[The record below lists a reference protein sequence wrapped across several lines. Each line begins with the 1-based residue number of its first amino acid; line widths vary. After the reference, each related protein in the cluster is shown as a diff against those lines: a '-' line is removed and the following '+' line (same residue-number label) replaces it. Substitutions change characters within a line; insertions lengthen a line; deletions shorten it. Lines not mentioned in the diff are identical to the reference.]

1 MLRNYFKTAFR
12 HLAKNKLYAAINV
25 LGLATGLAAC
35 LLIGVYITHELSYD
49 NFNTNAGRI
58 VRATM
63 EYKKADNIN
72 TTANTGTRPGPEFKR
87 KFPEVV
93 DYTRTYIQGKIIKNA
108 EKTFEEPRVLYADA
122 PFLSIFSFA
131 VLQGNAATA
140 LDAPDK
146 IVLTQSMAK
155 KYFGSENSLNKTITC
170 GSKDLTVSAIIAD
183 VPKNSQLSFDFITP
197 FQNLGNNV
205 KEENWWTAN
214 WVTYFLL
221 RHKKDIPAFQQ
232 KVDAYMNTP
241 AIKAS
246 ANLQGNEYLAYHM
259 EPLLSVHMYSALAG
273 FEPNGN
279 IRYIYMFA
287 AIALL
292 ILIIATANYT
302 NLATAQ
308 SAGRS
313 SEIGM
318 RKVMGASKK
327 QVFIQ
332 FIGESSLI
340 TFIAAGLAI
349 LLSLLLVP
357 YFNYITGKQF
367 TQQDMLQPLP
377 LTALLLCA
385 LLVSFFAGLY
395 PALVLSGMQVMGVL
409 KKGFA
414 FTGGNNLLR
423 KTLIVAQF
431 SISVFLICY
440 TLVILQQMRFMQNK
454 QLGYDKAHV
463 LVLPLGGNMLDEF
476 QQLKTA
482 FSSVRGVESVTASYD
497 TPEFVRW
504 QDDITAT
511 DEQGQHNISVT
522 AMPVD
527 LDFTATLKMQM
538 AAGRDFQQPDFAMMD
553 TSNNSQQ
560 YRQPYLINEVLAE
573 KIGWNAQ
580 QAIGKTIEKNDA
592 GPVLGVVKN
601 FNFNSLH
608 HAIGPMV
615 FFLNRDFSRDFILR
629 INGNSMPAT
638 IEQLAA
644 VWKQRVPS
652 RPFTYHF
659 LDEQYNK
666 LYDAE
671 RKTALLFSA
680 AAGIAIVLASLG
692 LFGLAAFTTMQRTR
706 EIGIRKVLGA
716 SAASISLL
724 LSKHFLSLAGIAI
737 LIALPFAWWAAH
749 VWLQDF
755 AFRIPVQWYVF
766 IITSLATVAIV
777 LLTVGYHAM
786 KAAMANPVKS
796 LRAE

>member
-1 MLRNYFKTAFR
+1 MLQHYFKTAFR
-12 HLAKNKLYAAINV
+12 HLAKNKLYSAINV

-49 NFNTNAGRI
+49 TFNTNAGRM

-63 EYKKADNIN
+63 EYKKADNVN
-72 TTANTGTRPGPEFKR
+72 TTASTGTRPGPEFKR
-87 KFPEVV
+87 KFAEVA
-93 DYTRTYIQGKIIKNA
+93 DYTRTYIQSKIIKTA
-108 EKTFEEPRVLYADA
+108 DKTFEEPRVLFADA
-122 PFLSIFSFA
+122 PFLSMFSFA

-140 LDAPDK
+140 LDAPQK

-155 KYFGSENSLNKTITC
+155 KYFGAENALGKTITC
-170 GSKDLTVSAIIAD
+170 GSKDLTVAAVIAD
-183 VPKNSQLSFDFITP
+183 VPGNSQLSFDFITP
-197 FQNLGNNV
+197 FQNLGNGV
-205 KEENWWTAN
+205 KEETWWTAN
-214 WVTYFLL
+214 WITYFLL
-221 RHKKDIPAFQQ
+221 RDKKDIPAFQQ
-232 KVDAYMNTP
+232 QVDAYMKRP
-241 AIKAS
+241 EVKAS
-246 ANLQGNEYLAYHM
+246 ANLQNGEYLAYHM
-259 EPLLSVHMYSALAG
+259 EPLLRVHMYSALAG

-279 IRYIYMFA
+279 IRYIYMFS

-292 ILIIATANYT
+292 ILIIASANYT

-308 SAGRS
+308 SAGRN

-318 RKVMGASKK
+318 RKVMGASRR
-327 QVFIQ
+327 QVFAQ

-340 TFIAAGLAI
+340 TFIAAALAI
-349 LLSLLLVP
+349 LLSILLLP
-357 YFNYITGKQF
+357 YFNDITGKQF
-367 TQQDMLQPLP
+367 TRQDILQPLP
-377 LTALLLCA
+377 LVALLVSA

-431 SISVFLICY
+431 SISVFLISY
-440 TLVILQQMRFMQNK
+440 TVVILQQMRFMQNK
-454 QLGYDKAHV
+454 QLGYDKEHV
-463 LVLPLGGNMLDEF
+463 LVLPLGGNMLNEIS
-476 QQLKTA
+476 QLKAA
-482 FSSVRGVESVTASYD
+482 FSSVRGVESITASYD

-504 QDDITAT
+504 QDGINTT
-511 DEQGQHNISVT
+511 DEKGQHSLSVT

-527 LDFTATLKMQM
+527 LDFTSTLKMTM
-538 AAGRDFQQPDFAMMD
+538 VAGRDFQQSDFSMMD
-553 TSNNSQQ
+553 TSANGEHYQ
-560 YRQPYLINEVLAE
+560 QPYLINEVLAL
-573 KIGWNAQ
+573 KLGWQPQ
-580 QAIGKTIEKNDA
+580 QAIGKTIEKGAA

-608 HAIGPMV
+608 HAIGPML
-615 FFLNRDFSRDFILR
+615 FFLNQDLARDFIVR
-629 INGNSMPAT
+629 VNGNSMPAT
-638 IEQLAA
+638 IEALAA

-666 LYDAE
+666 LYEAE

-680 AAGIAIVLASLG
+680 AAAIAIVLASLG
-692 LFGLAAFTTMQRTR
+692 LFGLAAFTTLQRTR

-724 LSKHFLSLAGIAI
+724 LSGRFLSLAGISI

-755 AFRIPVQWYVF
+755 AFRIPLQWYAF
-766 IITSLATVAIV
+766 AITALGTVVIV

-786 KAAMANPVKS
+786 RASMANPVKS